1 MQKSNPLLHIVM
13 FALMALIGALTLFG
27 LSGCV
32 NGSSIAL
39 TAQAKAEKLAQVALT
54 VDKNCQIGLPF
65 LTTMSALQ
73 TDPANV
79 ALLAKVTDGARP
91 ICAVAASVAH
101 PKDGAAPTL
110 DLAAIQTFAN
120 AQLPV
125 LAELVKTSSLDERQ
139 KQAAGLAITGAQAA
153 LLIAV
158 VNAQ

>member
-1 MQKSNPLLHIVM
+1 MKRTSLLYFA
-13 FALMALIGALTLFG
+13 FALLVGALAAFG

-32 NGSSIAL
+32 SPSSVAL
-39 TAQAKAEKLAQVALT
+39 TAQAKAEKLAQVAAT

-65 LTTMSALQ
+65 LNTMSILQ
-73 TDPANV
+73 TDPANIV
-79 ALLAKVTDGARP
+79 LMAKITDGARP
-91 ICAVAASVAH
+91 ICSVAASIAH
-101 PKDGAAPTL
+101 PTDGAVPTL
-110 DLAAIQTFAN
+110 DLASIQTFAN

-125 LAELVKTSSLDERQ
+125 LAELVKASSLDPTY